1 MARRTLLD
9 EATRGAGR
17 FTKRTGKAL
26 RSGMKVRKKKGGK
39 KRAKR
44 NERQIALL
52 AQQVETLTRQ
62 LSAKSAGDDRRHD
75 G

>member
-1 MARRTLLD
+1 
-9 EATRGAGR
+9 
-17 FTKRTGKAL
+17 
-26 RSGMKVRKKKGGK
+26 MKVRKKKGGK
-39 KRAKR
+39 TRAKR

-62 LSAKSAGDDRRHD
+62 LSAKSAGDGKRHD